1 MNPVSGREEYLHQ
14 LSGVLL
20 GGYFV
25 SFPSFVYSILFTWY
39 GLLETDF
46 YSSYSFKVIFPGSAR
61 EATDAD
67 TVEGRALLMQ
77 GGLSLVKERE
87 ATGQEEV
94 TPVSLGSRA
103 A

>member
-20 GGYFV
+20 RGDFV

-39 GLLETDF
+39 ELLETGF
-46 YSSYSFKVIFPGSAR
+46 YSSYSFKAIFPGFAR
-61 EATDAD
+61 EATDAN
-67 TVEGRALLMQ
+67 TVQCHVLLRQ
-77 GGLSLVKERE
+77 GDLGLVKERE